1 MDNIYVREVLSPTD
15 LQKIR
20 NNYEGLVWQSGTVT
34 SSSNHKINLQAIT
47 NNPSYL
53 EIDKLIVDKF
63 FQDQEL
69 YYMTLST
76 EITRTIISKM
86 DMGGKY
92 GIHTDAPELGHY
104 STTTFLSD
112 PSEYEGGELCLK
124 VDKEV
129 KKFKLPAGH
138 SVTYLTGIPH
148 CVSPVVGGTRIVA
161 INWTTSKYPDIL
173 EREFAG
179 DIERIYDITSEE
191 DSYCDTFEEST
202 NSLGYLVSE
211 LRSKYM
217 RRHL

>member
-34 SSSNHKINLQAIT
+34 SSSKHKINQQAIT
-47 NNPSYL
+47 NNPAYL
-53 EIDKLIVDKF
+53 EIDKLLVDKF
-63 FQDQEL
+63 FEDSEL
-69 YYMTLST
+69 YYVTLFK

-86 DMGGKY
+86 DVGGKY

-124 VDKEV
+124 VDSEV

-148 CVSPVVGGTRIVA
+148 CVAPVVGGTRLVA
-161 INWTTSKYPDIL
+161 INWIISAYSDIL
-173 EREFAG
+173 DREFAG
-179 DIERIYDITSEE
+179 DIERIYDITRE
-191 DSYCDTFEEST
+191 DNTVCDTFEEST
-202 NSLGYLVSE
+202 NSLEYLVSE
-211 LRSKYM
+211 LKSKYM